1 MRCLSLS
8 LSLSLCFSFTLPLY
22 DLPFFLH
29 LLSLFILCASSAA
42 LAEKP
47 KTKKKQKQNWKW
59 QQSRS
64 SGDSSRGSGGGSST
78 VDVRSI
84 SFWLMCFLLS
94 QRQRRCCCDWQRCV
108 FLPTYAFT
116 FCVCII
122 IPNCVCST
130 HSLTHIKLTL
140 SSFFCALTTLS
151 LSPDS
156 LKESHAQ
163 NKNKRKHTHTHSLLL
178 QQQIIT
184 ETNTHTHTHACL
196 LTHSLVYCVC
206 LLSSRFAAPCGNV
219 RCQRVTNWKRWAA
232 AFWRRT
238 QKIKQ
243 KERKKKKTDWH
254 THTKKTRSQVQR
266 QARKININIKSHKER
281 RGTKD

>member
-1 MRCLSLS
+1 MGSEAQNDMPTTTTTTTNRDETDSGKRAKATTSLSMMRCLPH
-8 LSLSLCFSFTLPLY
+8 SLSLCFSFTLPLY

-47 KTKKKQKQNWKW
+47 KTKKKQNWKW

-64 SGDSSRGSGGGSST
+64 SDDSSRGSGGSST

-130 HSLTHIKLTL
+130 HSLTLN
-140 SSFFCALTTLS
+140 SLS
-151 LSPDS
+151 LHSAVHSLHSRSPDS

-163 NKNKRKHTHTHSLLL
+163 NKNKR
-178 QQQIIT
+178 
-184 ETNTHTHTHACL
+184 NTRIRYFC
-196 LTHSLVYCVC
+196 
-206 LLSSRFAAPCGNV
+206 N
-219 RCQRVTNWKRWAA
+219 NK
-232 AFWRRT
+232 
-238 QKIKQ
+238 
-243 KERKKKKTDWH
+243 
-254 THTKKTRSQVQR
+254 
-266 QARKININIKSHKER
+266 
-281 RGTKD
+281 

>member
-1 MRCLSLS
+1 MICLQQQQTETKRIAEKELKQQRRCQWCAVSLS
-8 LSLSLCFSFTLPLY
+8 LSPSHFVSLSLSHYMIC
-22 DLPFFLH
+22 PFFLH

-130 HSLTHIKLTL
+130 HSVTHIKLTL
-140 SSFFCALTTLS
+140 SSFFCALSTLS
-151 LSPDS
+151 LSLPTLS
-156 LKESHAQ
+156 KNHTRKTKTNANTRTRIRYFCN
-163 NKNKRKHTHTHSLLL
+163 NK
-178 QQQIIT
+178 
-184 ETNTHTHTHACL
+184 
-196 LTHSLVYCVC
+196 
-206 LLSSRFAAPCGNV
+206 
-219 RCQRVTNWKRWAA
+219 
-232 AFWRRT
+232 
-238 QKIKQ
+238 
-243 KERKKKKTDWH
+243 
-254 THTKKTRSQVQR
+254 
-266 QARKININIKSHKER
+266 
-281 RGTKD
+281 